1 MKPKVIFPED
11 GMSEDELIA
20 TMENAKKD
28 DIKWRDGKVWSLV
41 YHASDEH
48 TETLKKASSMFFSLN
63 GLNPLAF
70 PSLKKFETEAVSMT
84 IDMLNGDK
92 GMCGNITS
100 CGTESLLMP
109 VKTYRDWARDKFPQ
123 IKEPEMVVPSSA
135 HPSFEKAA
143 EYFGVKS
150 IRVPVD
156 EKTYRADVKA
166 MEKAITDN
174 TILLVGSACDYPR
187 GVVDPI
193 SELGV
198 IAKEKGIGLHVDSC
212 LGGFMLPFVRILGYD
227 VPDFDYSVPGV
238 TSISADVHK
247 YGYGAKGASII
258 TYRKERLWKYQFCV
272 YTDWSGGVYIS
283 PTMRGTRPGGPIAAA
298 WASLKSLGLNG
309 YLKTAKKVM
318 DATDELIVGIKDI
331 PELYILGKPVMSVF
345 SYRSDKIDTFALGD
359 VMERKGWH
367 LDRLQYPAALH
378 QMVNPHHADV
388 VKPFLKDLKESV
400 DEIVENPQEI
410 DDGSA
415 AMYGMVASMP
425 DRKKVKDYLLNFVK
439 SQYKVK

>member
-1 MKPKVIFPED
+1 MKRPKVTFPED
-11 GMSEDELIA
+11 GISEDELIA
-20 TMENAKKD
+20 IMENAKKD

-70 PSLKKFETEAVSMT
+70 PSLRKFETEAVSIT

-92 GMCGNITS
+92 GTCGNITS

-166 MEKAITDN
+166 MEKAITNN

-212 LGGFMLPFVRILGYD
+212 LGDSCFRLLEFWDMKFPIL
-227 VPDFDYSVPGV
+227 
-238 TSISADVHK
+238 T
-247 YGYGAKGASII
+247 
-258 TYRKERLWKYQFCV
+258 
-272 YTDWSGGVYIS
+272 
-283 PTMRGTRPGGPIAAA
+283 
-298 WASLKSLGLNG
+298 
-309 YLKTAKKVM
+309 
-318 DATDELIVGIKDI
+318 I
-331 PELYILGKPVMSVF
+331 PCRE
-345 SYRSDKIDTFALGD
+345 
-359 VMERKGWH
+359 
-367 LDRLQYPAALH
+367 
-378 QMVNPHHADV
+378 
-388 VKPFLKDLKESV
+388 
-400 DEIVENPQEI
+400 
-410 DDGSA
+410 
-415 AMYGMVASMP
+415 
-425 DRKKVKDYLLNFVK
+425 
-439 SQYKVK
+439 